1 MDYIDKLEL
10 QTEEAKEVETLEKH
24 TITINKPFTVD
35 EYLGHEREFL
45 AVDGDYNDGFNLLS
59 ETNGLATNCIVSK
72 EVKEARTD
80 VNGNSH
86 ASLKYRIDS
95 DINNIKSDINVV
107 KGEKIYLS
115 DYEDRDDWSP
125 LFNEICSTTTYKIIE
140 CEADKEYCFKTTVN
154 LNGRV
159 VINGNGCNFRWL
171 GSLTSDEIMFK
182 FNVAPWVIE
191 KSMFDHIKFWCG
203 DGNKNSYS
211 KVICF
216 QTDGGHTLIKWTN
229 CIFYN
234 FGYPIR
240 LMKTSTNSWSY
251 GHSIVDCSFWG
262 FITGVHSQQNNE
274 QVLIQHCWFDDGIR
288 NNTELESSCV
298 SVYDATSFWIRDNV
312 FQSADYGV
320 KLLGIKCG
328 IIDGNH
334 FENMIKYSLY
344 FDPCASYDN
353 HGCEIRSNYMCG
365 GLACVYFKTADWNK
379 NKHNTFS
386 TNVGS
391 YLGSGQYVFDCENE
405 SSARY
410 NCFFNN
416 SMTTEMQNTLGKI
429 LYSPNIKLCISEFLN
444 Q

>member
-59 ETNGLATNCIVSK
+59 ETNGLAENCIVSK

-86 ASLKYRIDS
+86 ASLKDRI
-95 DINNIKSDINVV
+95 NSDINVV
-107 KGEKIYLS
+107 KCEKIYLS
-115 DYEDRDDWSP
+115 DYKDRDDWSP
-125 LFNEICSTTTYKIIE
+125 LFNEMCSSIAYKIIE
-140 CEADKEYCFKTTVN
+140 CEADKEYCFKSTVN

-203 DGNKNSYS
+203 EGNTNSYS

-288 NNTELESSCV
+288 NNANLESCCI

-312 FQSADYGV
+312 LQSTDYGI
-320 KLLGIKCG
+320 KLLGVKSG

-344 FDPCASYDN
+344 FDPCSSYDN
-353 HGCEIRSNYMCG
+353 HGCEIRSNYLCG
-365 GLACVYFKTADWNK
+365 GLACVYFKKPEWRK

-386 TNVGS
+386 TNIGAYV
-391 YLGSGQYVFDCENE
+391 GSGQYVFDCEDE
-405 SSARY
+405 TSARY
-410 NCFFNN
+410 NCFYNN
-416 SMTTEMQNTLGKI
+416 SMTTEVQNTLGKT
-429 LYSPNIKLCISEFLN
+429 LYSPNIKLCVSEFLN